1 MSEGEFC
8 FKSNETT
15 EYLKQ
20 KILEIVEQQA
30 PVSSEEIT
38 KELVSAVGLSKVT
51 PALRERCAYLIKSVQ
66 SKAQPRTQKLD
77 PSSDDEETLFLW
89 NKDDDVSK
97 VMNYYRVPA
106 EGEKPR
112 KASDIA
118 VEEAAC
124 AANYLARSQYG
135 MPYEALIVET
145 GKTLGFTRVPKDSDA
160 YRLGKLAVDYCIN
173 HGLLVMDDNFFVKA
187 EE

>member
-15 EYLKQ
+15 DYLKQ

-30 PVSSEEIT
+30 PISEGET
-38 KELVSAVGLSKVT
+38 ARELVQAVGIAKMTAGVK
-51 PALRERCAYLIKSVQ
+51 ARCAYLIKSVLP
-66 SKAQPRTQKLD
+66 KLQPRSQKLD
-77 PSSDDEETLFLW
+77 PSSDEGETLFLW

-97 VMNYYRVPA
+97 VMNYYRVPSD
-106 EGEKPR
+106 GDKPR

-118 VEEAAC
+118 IEEAAC

-135 MPYEALIVET
+135 MPYENLIVET
-145 GKTLGFTRVPKDSDA
+145 GRALGFSRVAKDTDI
-160 YRLGKLAVDYCIN
+160 YRLGKLAVDYCIKQ
-173 HGLLVMDDNFFVKA
+173 GLLNMDDDFFVKA
-187 EE
+187 